1 MHRATFLLIVVFLI
15 ALAACTPQSTTS
27 PLNTPLSSPLSQ
39 ESAPQEII
47 PTPLPGK
54 AVICGRLHLTTPTV
68 LVGELY
74 LGQAV
79 PTTDPNIELISL
91 DEQNAP
97 KAQIDRETWEF
108 IFTNVDP
115 GRYGIIVWEPT
126 NSSPIDDPKTGETLF
141 IDVSPNSTIN
151 VGTLYFP
158 SPAHTEDAP

>member
-1 MHRATFLLIVVFLI
+1 MRHSIFLLIFVLAI
-15 ALAACTPQSTTS
+15 TLAACTPQSTIS

-39 ESAPQEII
+39 ESIPQDI
-47 PTPLPGK
+47 PTPSPGK
-54 AVICGRLHLTTPTV
+54 AVIYGKLHLTSPTV

-91 DEQNAP
+91 DEQSAP

-108 IFTNVDP
+108 IFTDVNP
-115 GRYGIIVWEPT
+115 GRYSIIVWEPM
-126 NSSPIDDPKTGETLF
+126 NSSPIDDPRTGETLF
-141 IDVSPNSTIN
+141 IDVSPDSIIN

-158 SPAHTEDAP
+158 SPTPTDDTP